1 MLDKGRRE
9 FITALGA
16 VTAASC
22 VASPR
27 VVGAQQSQV
36 PVVGIL
42 SATSAKTAWYL
53 NGFHEGLKKAGYVEG
68 QNIAIELRFA
78 EGRYDRLPA
87 MAAELVRRAVA
98 VVVAGGIPPLVA
110 AKEATSTI
118 PIVFTSAA
126 DPVQLGIVASLNRP
140 GGNITGVSHIG
151 VALAPKRL
159 QLLLE
164 LVPTASVIG
173 VLENPSNPRIDL
185 EIVGLEAATQS
196 VGKRLL
202 IVKAS
207 SEQDF
212 DGAFAT
218 LVQAGAGALLV
229 AGEPLFILRREQL
242 VALAARHR
250 IPAIYDYRDFTTS
263 GGLLSYG
270 IDLTEMYSLVAG
282 QVARILKGAKPAD
295 LPILQPTKFELVINV
310 KTAKALGLDV
320 PVHLQQLADEVI
332 E

>member
-1 MLDKGRRE
+1 MLNKGRRE

-16 VTAASC
+16 ATAVSC

-27 VVGAQQSQV
+27 VAGAQQSQV

-53 NGFHEGLKKAGYVEG
+53 NGFHEGLKRAGYVEG
-68 QNIAIELRFA
+68 QNIAIERLFA

-140 GGNITGVSHIG
+140 SGNITGVSHIG

-185 EIVGLEAATQS
+185 EVVGLEAAT
-196 VGKRLL
+196 
-202 IVKAS
+202 
-207 SEQDF
+207 
-212 DGAFAT
+212 
-218 LVQAGAGALLV
+218 
-229 AGEPLFILRREQL
+229 
-242 VALAARHR
+242 
-250 IPAIYDYRDFTTS
+250 
-263 GGLLSYG
+263 
-270 IDLTEMYSLVAG
+270 
-282 QVARILKGAKPAD
+282 
-295 LPILQPTKFELVINV
+295 
-310 KTAKALGLDV
+310 
-320 PVHLQQLADEVI
+320 
-332 E
+332 

>member
-1 MLDKGRRE
+1 VKRRQ

-16 VTAASC
+16 AAAVSC

-27 VVGAQQSQV
+27 VVGAQQSQL

-53 NGFHEGLKKAGYVEG
+53 IGFHEGLKKTGYVEG
-68 QNIAIELRFA
+68 QNIAVESRFA
-78 EGRYDRLPA
+78 EGQYDRLPA
-87 MAAELVRRAVA
+87 MAAELVRRPVA
-98 VVVAGGIPPLVA
+98 VIVAGGIPPLVA
-110 AKEATSTI
+110 AKEETSTI
-118 PIVFTSAA
+118 PIVFTSAV

-173 VLENPSNPRIDL
+173 VLENPSNPRTDL
-185 EIVGLEAATQS
+185 EVAGLETATQS

-202 IVKAS
+202 IVKAR

-212 DGAFAT
+212 ESAFAT
-218 LVQAGAGALLV
+218 LVRAGAGGLLV
-229 AGEPLFILRREQL
+229 AGEPLFIFRREQL
-242 VALAARHR
+242 VALAARYR
-250 IPAIYDYRDFTTS
+250 IPAIYDYRDFTAA

-270 IDLTEMYSLVAG
+270 IDLTEMYRLMAG